1 MYLTICICIKLH
13 ISIQLSPNQTD
24 IHTGH
29 FLLLP
34 FGICDCL
41 LQQWGKLGS
50 HHMPCIYL
58 IIQFQYTC
66 TAGSGFWTR
75 PPWKIPLSVSYVQF
89 LLPLVLQTPHFHSYL
104 VSTFFFPP
112 LRERFSEVV
121 SYIYNTDSFVTF
133 CISFEIP
140 LIFTWFKK
148 LRI

>member
-50 HHMPCIYL
+50 HHMPRIYL

-75 PPWKIPLSVSYVQF
+75 PPWKITLSVSYVQF
-89 LLPLVLQTPHFHSYL
+89 LLPLVLQTPHFQSYL
-104 VSTFFFPP
+104 VSTFFFSP
-112 LRERFSEVV
+112 LLSVRLFHIFITQILLSH
-121 SYIYNTDSFVTF
+121 SAFHL
-133 CISFEIP
+133 EIP